1 MARTRTAPWD
11 YDKRDRRRTDAE
23 DEILA
28 IWTLKLLQCK
38 MKPEAYQSW
47 RNHLEGKSWAEI
59 DRSATDMLNCIARSD
74 DEADQRQT
82 LNDARGF

>member
-1 MARTRTAPWD
+1 MARTRIAPWD

-28 IWTLKLLQCK
+28 TDTLNEVKGKLGDTFDEWAGKALT
-38 MKPEAYQSW
+38 
-47 RNHLEGKSWAEI
+47 GKSWWEKFHL
-59 DRSATDMLNCIARSD
+59 ATDMLACIARSD